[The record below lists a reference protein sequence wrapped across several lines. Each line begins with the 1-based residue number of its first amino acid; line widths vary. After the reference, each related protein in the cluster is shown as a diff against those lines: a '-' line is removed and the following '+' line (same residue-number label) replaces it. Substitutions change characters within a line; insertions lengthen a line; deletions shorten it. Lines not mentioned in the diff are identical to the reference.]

1 MGLRVYT
8 VHLPPPSS
16 DDPTPVL
23 VKEGFSWP
31 GFFFGVIWA
40 LWHRLWIE
48 AAALLALF
56 IAAGVIFDVT
66 NLGEPVESVIMFAV
80 ALLVGLNGNDWRR
93 ESLRRRGYQ
102 EAGVVAGPDSD
113 NALRRF
119 LDLRAVTVQ
128 ATRPIYPPTGV
139 SGGTPGSAAP
149 GAVKPGA
156 LAAGSIA
163 GWYSSSVP
171 PAGSSSLR
179 GFDPTA
185 LRASA
190 AQDRDAMKS
199 LPTAESHD
207 PPPHPERTR
216 NSTSQLD
223 ALADRSGLPFGTGF

>member
-66 NLGEPVESVIMFAV
+66 ELGEPVESLITFAIV
-80 ALLVGLNGNDWRR
+80 LLVGFNGNDWRR
-93 ESLRRRGYQ
+93 ASLRRRGYQ
-102 EAGVVAGPDSD
+102 DAGVVAGPDAE

-119 LDLRAVTVQ
+119 LDLRAVAAHGARSLAAHPAQVTTAV
-128 ATRPIYPPTGV
+128 AGPIP
-139 SGGTPGSAAP
+139 GTMAP
-149 GAVKPGA
+149 GVAGP
-156 LAAGSIA
+156 GSIA
-163 GWYSSSVP
+163 GWYASSQ
-171 PAGSSSLR
+171 PAGPAAR
-179 GFDPTA
+179 GI
-185 LRASA
+185 
-190 AQDRDAMKS
+190 
-199 LPTAESHD
+199 
-207 PPPHPERTR
+207 PPDYPPG
-216 NSTSQLD
+216 SK
-223 ALADRSGLPFGTGF
+223 AGA

>member
-56 IAAGVIFDVT
+56 IAAGVIFDVA
-66 NLGEPVESVIMFAV
+66 NLGEPVESLIMFAV
-80 ALLVGLNGNDWRR
+80 ALLVGFNGNDWRR

-119 LDLRAVTVQ
+119 LDLRAV
-128 ATRPIYPPTGV
+128 AAHAARPHAALPAQVTTGAAAV
-139 SGGTPGSAAP
+139 SGTIVPSAA
-149 GAVKPGA
+149 G
-156 LAAGSIA
+156 AGSIA
-163 GWYSSSVP
+163 GWY
-171 PAGSSSLR
+171 
-179 GFDPTA
+179 
-185 LRASA
+185 ASA
-190 AQDRDAMKS
+190 VQQPGPAERGY
-199 LPTAESHD
+199 LPD
-207 PPPHPERTR
+207 YPPG
-216 NSTSQLD
+216 SK
-223 ALADRSGLPFGTGF
+223 AGV